1 MDKETLPDTEKEPD
15 FEKRVAVK
23 TGGTSPN
30 AKPFNAASL
39 KARIAERKKQGLS

>member
-1 MDKETLPDTEKEPD
+1 MDKETLPDTEKVV
-15 FEKRVAVK
+15 EKRVAVK
-23 TGGTSPN
+23 TGTSPN

>member
-1 MDKETLPDTEKEPD
+1 MSEKEQD

-23 TGGTSPN
+23 TGVSPN

>member
-1 MDKETLPDTEKEPD
+1 MSEKEQD
-15 FEKRVAVK
+15 FEKRIAVK

>member
-1 MDKETLPDTEKEPD
+1 MAKEQFPDAEKE
-15 FEKRVAVK
+15 FEKRIAVK